1 MPDTCRVG
9 ATFLVFARFPVY
21 TLNFPEASYRL
32 FSPAGSIPTEV
43 AHTVDDGGGGGGG
56 GSSEERAV
64 LFEFLK

>member
-1 MPDTCRVG
+1 M
-9 ATFLVFARFPVY
+9 Y

-43 AHTVDDGGGGGGG
+43 AHTVDDGGGGGSGGG
-56 GSSEERAV
+56 GSGEERAV

>member
-1 MPDTCRVG
+1 M
-9 ATFLVFARFPVY
+9 Y

-43 AHTVDDGGGGGGG
+43 AHTVDDGGRGGGGS
-56 GSSEERAV
+56 SSEERAV